1 MLCCGVKKG
10 IRAYLKDECIYKSI
24 PKTHM
29 FFLKDGERSLHRKI
43 ISSIDDEKLK
53 EEFILEFYILACR
66 FKYES
71 RIDGEDQ
78 KVLKRFHKVLV
89 EVLNS

>member
-1 MLCCGVKKG
+1 MLCDVKRG
-10 IRAYLKDECIYKSI
+10 INAFLQGRRTSKSV
-24 PKTHM
+24 PKTHK
-29 FFLKDGERSLHRKI
+29 FFLENRELSLYQKI
-43 ISSIDDEKLK
+43 ILSSIDEKLK
-53 EEFILEFYILACR
+53 KEFQMQFYILACR

-78 KVLKRFHKVLV
+78 KVLKKFREVLV